1 MSIRLLVRRA
11 TPTYVW
17 SGRGDLNAR
26 LPVPKAVFGIAWELP
41 VFKCF
46 GFKGMAGACCSLWS
60 AEESGGSRQL
70 HFLLHSGKMRMRRTN
85 AMALDH
91 SDERRHAHA
100 FLDRL
105 PDDQLSA
112 VCGLLETMLS
122 PLDRKLALAPID
134 DEPVTPDDAAA
145 ILAGITSL
153 EQNGGVPLGEL
164 LADFGLTTDD
174 FHKMAEDSAP
184 EDAA

>member
-1 MSIRLLVRRA
+1 M
-11 TPTYVW
+11 
-17 SGRGDLNAR
+17 
-26 LPVPKAVFGIAWELP
+26 
-41 VFKCF
+41 
-46 GFKGMAGACCSLWS
+46 
-60 AEESGGSRQL
+60 
-70 HFLLHSGKMRMRRTN
+70 KMQPTN

-105 PDDQLSA
+105 PDDQVSA

-134 DEPVTPDDAAA
+134 DEPVTPDEVAA
-145 ILAGITSL
+145 IEAGLKSL
-153 EQNGGVPLGEL
+153 RQTGGVPLEEVLG
-164 LADFGLTTDD
+164 DFGLAIDD
-174 FHKMAEDSAP
+174 FHKMAEDPAS

>member
-1 MSIRLLVRRA
+1 M
-11 TPTYVW
+11 
-17 SGRGDLNAR
+17 
-26 LPVPKAVFGIAWELP
+26 K
-41 VFKCF
+41 
-46 GFKGMAGACCSLWS
+46 
-60 AEESGGSRQL
+60 
-70 HFLLHSGKMRMRRTN
+70 MRRTN

-91 SDERRHAHA
+91 SDQRQHAHA

-112 VCGLLETMLS
+112 LCGLLETMLS

-145 ILAGITSL
+145 IQAGITSL
-153 EQNGGVPLGEL
+153 EQNGGVPLGEV
-164 LADFGLTTDD
+164 LADFGLTAGD
-174 FHKMAEDSAP
+174 FHKMAEGSAS